1 MASNRQVVP
10 QLEVFWQYLPAPLYC
25 WSHETG
31 SHMEWRHKNVLQYYW
46 KAGQNICQAVSC
58 VQQTKSMDFTIQ
70 GSPEAHQKR
79 PVPGLLPGRFHWVLP
94 QEACKR
100 CLWANHEMV
109 ACVEGS
115 FQRAE
120 HQILLHLNL
129 AKYLVYLATQISFTP
144 TVARS
149 SQPKHS

>member
-1 MASNRQVVP
+1 
-10 QLEVFWQYLPAPLYC
+10 
-25 WSHETG
+25 
-31 SHMEWRHKNVLQYYW
+31 
-46 KAGQNICQAVSC
+46 
-58 VQQTKSMDFTIQ
+58 
-70 GSPEAHQKR
+70 
-79 PVPGLLPGRFHWVLP
+79 
-94 QEACKR
+94 
-100 CLWANHEMV
+100 MV